1 MNNGRGSRIQPV
13 AFFVRKI
20 TGGTMRQNETAEWI
34 RELIRENKLYQFYK
48 SKEWLSLREQV
59 ICEVHNECVM
69 CRQKGIIRP
78 VDEVHHVQYVR
89 SHPELA
95 LSRTYHYHGMEFPN
109 LLPLCHRC
117 HDEIHERFG
126 NRKKKQVNEER
137 W

>member
-1 MNNGRGSRIQPV
+1 M
-13 AFFVRKI
+13 
-20 TGGTMRQNETAEWI
+20 TQNDTAEWI

-48 SKEWLSLREQV
+48 SREWLSLREQV
-59 ICEVHNECVM
+59 ICEAHNECVM
-69 CRQKGIIRP
+69 CRQKGIIRR

-95 LSRTYHYHGMEFPN
+95 LSRTYRYHGLEFPN

-117 HDEIHERFG
+117 HDEIHGRFG